1 MSIAI
6 ALVAGVTM
14 GLVFGL
20 ALEKSRVFE
29 PGMIVGQ
36 MQLRNFVMLKVFL
49 SAAAT
54 GMVVLAALNGLGLVE
69 LHPKATLYAANLVG
83 GVIFGAGMV
92 LAGACPGTVMA
103 QIGAGYRDA
112 WIVLAGA
119 IFGAMAFGYA
129 EPALKPLFLEG
140 GPGKLTLDGLIGVP
154 YWLVALIGAGILV
167 ACMIALERWR
177 PWRDELGSDH
187 DGLKPLGPPPTP
199 RPSTGHSVPAE

>member
-6 ALVAGVTM
+6 ALVAGAAM
-14 GLVFGL
+14 GLIFGF

-36 MQLRNFVMLKVFL
+36 MQFRNFVMLKVFL
-49 SAAAT
+49 AAAAT
-54 GMVVLAALNGLGLVE
+54 GMVALAVLNGLGVVE

-112 WIVLAGA
+112 WLVLLGGICGA
-119 IFGAMAFGYA
+119 VAFGYA
-129 EPALKPLFLEG
+129 EPSLKPLFLEG
-140 GPGKLTLDGLIGVP
+140 GPGKLTLDGVIGMP
-154 YWLVALIGAGILV
+154 YWLVALAAAAILV
-167 ACMIALERWR
+167 FCMIALERWR
-177 PWRDELGSDH
+177 PWRDELGADY
-187 DGLKPLGPPPTP
+187 DGLKALQPPPAP
-199 RPSTGHSVPAE
+199 GPSTGHSVPAE